1 MGRLVALIDGPLRGS
16 ITRIEEGTSIKFT
29 LANGDVVT
37 YYSTRLLRGAIELW
51 SSESPGQGPD
61 QQGDQP

>member
-1 MGRLVALIDGPLRGS
+1 VGRLVALIDGPLRGS
-16 ITRIEEGTSIKFT
+16 LARIAGETSSEFKLT
-29 LANGDVVT
+29 NGDVVT
-37 YYSTRLLRGAIELW
+37 YRSTGLLRGAIELW